1 MRHSIRKTKKQVR
14 KNKRSNIKKKL
25 SKTRKMVVQ
34 KSKRSKRYNKSRK
47 YSKKA
52 RGGEWIPSNIS
63 KFLKR
68 EELEKIT
75 QPIGTDMDFIKASVE
90 TEMIPI
96 DIQNLKYRY
105 IEIEISPLN
114 CDYSNKN
121 LSYSHHIDDEDN
133 DHFKMIVCDR
143 GNNLLGKSSMTV
155 AAKSTACL
163 GSGVP
168 NISQFFKTL
177 QMMIKYYLDNEIV
190 VVLKGQ
196 DYGGG
201 IANQIAET
209 DYGYMNK
216 LLFVYTIDSLY
227 YTRNPKIPR
236 TNIIN
241 LYDTNKGSNMCTINN
256 PTVTK
261 IEGYNNDKHNNSIE
275 LLNNIISNDKKQIIK
290 TNNKLTNLDAVIQKL
305 RQNKIKRITD
315 ALDKFEY
322 KIVA

>member
-1 MRHSIRKTKKQVR
+1 MRPSIRKTKKHVR

-52 RGGEWIPSNIS
+52 RGGIS
-63 KFLKR
+63 FRPDFLKGKKL
-68 EELEKIT
+68 EEIRKTID
-75 QPIGTDMDFIKASVE
+75 TDMDSIKAYVE
-90 TEMIPI
+90 TNMIPI

-105 IEIEISPLN
+105 IEIEISPSN
-114 CDYSNKN
+114 YDYSNEN

-209 DYGYMNK
+209 DYKHMNK

-227 YTRNPKIPR
+227 YTRNHKIPR

-290 TNNKLTNLDAVIQKL
+290 TNNNLKKLGKVIDDLQN
-305 RQNKIKRITD
+305 NKINRIKD
-315 ALDKFEY
+315 KLDDFRY
-322 KIVA
+322 KVVA